1 MTNAI
6 HAERF
11 AALFKGYS
19 KAFGTYDP
27 STLGG
32 KGKQKPQYRSVKQSP
47 NISDFERHLL
57 GKQPIGI
64 YVLDD
69 NDKVSFAAIDIDEY
83 PIDHSGIASK
93 LKSWD
98 LPLVVCNSKS
108 GGAHLY
114 VFFSQQEDPSA
125 VVSALESIATALGYL
140 GAEIFPKQTFRD
152 KPNSL
157 GNFINL
163 PFFGHPMLSYN
174 CWDGEDQLDLEG
186 FLALA
191 EASLTTISE
200 LEQAIHE
207 AGFMKSISDHSMQD
221 NNPVSGRNDFLFKF
235 GCKLRRLISDDKTVA
250 SQIRDKN
257 KLASSDDHPNFLR
270 IGPLSSGEVEKV
282 IESVLKQDIQS
293 GSVKLAEMV
302 SDMNQ
307 HHAHVMIGG
316 KAKIINI
323 KHDPI
328 HGWRTHDFSSPADFR
343 SCYSNKLI
351 KVGDKMKS
359 VGQAWLDHPDR
370 LSFQGVTFDPDYKDS
385 SYYNLFQGFAVESNE
400 GDCGLYL
407 DHIRCNIC
415 KGDKD
420 LYHYVLDWM
429 ADAIQNPSKRPGVA
443 LAIKGKQGVGKGV
456 FASIFM
462 SLFGP
467 HGIQVTQ
474 SSHLVGNFNAHLR
487 DKLLVFADE
496 AFWAGDKKSEG
507 VLKALITEDTLAIEM
522 KGVDVLTSPNFT
534 RLILASNN
542 EWLIPASADQ
552 RRFVVLEASVAK
564 QQDSAYFK
572 VIADQMENGGRQA
585 LMKFLMDRDLYGI
598 NLRNI
603 PKTSALTDQLL
614 YSLDSVGQWLYT
626 CLDYGGYHDNSSDS
640 DELKKWP
647 DFEHTHKF
655 HNAYLNYCK
664 QNSIKYMVP
673 PTIFG
678 KQLFQILPDVRKERR
693 TINKDGRKPVY
704 VLPCL
709 EHAKEQF
716 IETNKLYGLVW
727 SDNEELPLRQVS

>member
-19 KAFGTYDP
+19 KAFGTYDAR
-27 STLGG
+27 TLGG
-32 KGKQKPQYRSVKQSP
+32 NGKQKPQYLSVKKSP
-47 NISDFERHLL
+47 NISNFVGHLL
-57 GKQPIGI
+57 GKKPIGI

-93 LKSWD
+93 LNSWG

-125 VVSALESIATALGYL
+125 VVSVLESIATALGYS
-140 GAEIFPKQTFRD
+140 GTEIFPKQTARD

-163 PFFGHPMLSYN
+163 PFFGNPMLSYN
-174 CWDGEDQLDLEG
+174 CWDREDQLHLEG

-191 EASLTTISE
+191 EANLTTISE
-200 LEQAIHE
+200 LEQAIHD
-207 AGFMKSISDHSMQD
+207 AGIMKSISDHSVQD
-221 NNPVSGRNDFLFKF
+221 NNPASGRNDFLFKY
-235 GCKLRRLISDDKTVA
+235 GCELRRLVSDDKTVA
-250 SQIRDKN
+250 LQIRDKN
-257 KLASSDDHPNFLR
+257 KSASSDDHPNFSSM
-270 IGPLSSGEVEKV
+270 GPLSSSEVEKV

-293 GSVKLAEMV
+293 GSVKLGEMV

-328 HGWRTHDFSSPADFR
+328 HGWSTHDFSSPADFR
-343 SCYSNKLI
+343 SCYSNKQI

-359 VGQAWLDHPDR
+359 IGQAWLDHPDR
-370 LSFQGVTFDPDYKDS
+370 LSYQGVTFDPDYKDS
-385 SYYNLFQGFAVESNE
+385 SYYNLFQGFAVEPND

-407 DHIRCNIC
+407 EHIRCNIC
-415 KGDKD
+415 KGDED

-456 FASIFM
+456 FASTFL

-522 KGVDVLTSPNFT
+522 KGVDVQTSPNFT

-552 RRFVVLEASVAK
+552 RRFVVLEAGVAR

-572 VIADQMENGGRQA
+572 AIADQMENGGRQA

-626 CLDYGGYHDNSSDS
+626 CLDYEGYQEGLGNTI
-640 DELKKWP
+640 ELKEWP
-647 DFEHTHKF
+647 KSIRTDNLR
-655 HNAYLNYCK
+655 NAYLNYCN
-664 QNSIKYMVP
+664 QNSVNYKLSSAV
-673 PTIFG
+673 FG
-678 KQLFQILPDVRKERR
+678 KRLKELLPSIKKQRMKKGNIREMLYILPE
-693 TINKDGRKPVY
+693 
-704 VLPCL
+704 L

-716 IETNKLYGLVW
+716 IEVNKLYGLVW
-727 SDNEELPLRQVS
+727 SDQEELPLRQVS

>member
-1 MTNAI
+1 MTNATY
-6 HAERF
+6 AEQF

-19 KAFGTYDP
+19 TAFGTYDP
-27 STLGG
+27 RTLGG
-32 KGKQKPQYRSVKQSP
+32 EGKQKPQHRSEKRRP
-47 NISDFERHLL
+47 KNSDFERHLS

-83 PIDHSGIASK
+83 PIDHAAIASK

-114 VFFSQQEDPSA
+114 VFFSQREDPSA
-125 VVSALESIATALGYL
+125 VVSALESIATALGYS
-140 GAEIFPKQTFRD
+140 GTEIFPKQTSRD
-152 KPNSL
+152 EPNSL

-163 PFFGHPMLSYN
+163 PFFCHPKLSYN
-174 CWDGEDQLDLEG
+174 CWDGEHQLDLEG

-191 EASLTTISE
+191 EAKLTTISE
-200 LEQAIHE
+200 LEQAIHN
-207 AGFMKSISDHSMQD
+207 AGIMKSISDHSVQD
-221 NNPVSGRNDFLFKF
+221 NNPASGRNDFLFKH
-235 GCKLRRLISDDKTVA
+235 GCELRRLISDDKTVA
-250 SQIRDKN
+250 SQMRDKN
-257 KLASSDDHPNFLR
+257 KSASSDDHPNFSSM
-270 IGPLSSGEVEKV
+270 GPLSTSEVEKV

-307 HHAHVMIGG
+307 HHAHVMVGG

-323 KHDPI
+323 KLDPI

-343 SCYSNKLI
+343 SCYSNKQI
-351 KVGDKMKS
+351 KIGDKIKS
-359 VGQAWLDHPDR
+359 AGQAWLDHPDR
-370 LSFQGVTFDPDYKDS
+370 LSYQGVTFDPDYKDS
-385 SYYNLFQGFAVESNE
+385 SYYNLFQGFAVEPKE

-415 KGDKD
+415 KGDED

-456 FASIFM
+456 FASTFL

-522 KGVDVLTSPNFT
+522 KGVDVQTSPNFT

-552 RRFVVLEASVAK
+552 RRFVVLEAGVAK
-564 QQDSAYFK
+564 QQDSGYFK
-572 VIADQMENGGRQA
+572 AIADQMENGGREA

-626 CLDYGGYHDNSSDS
+626 CLDYGGYQEGLGITI
-640 DELKKWP
+640 ELKEWP
-647 DFEHTHKF
+647 KLILTDHFR
-655 HNAYLNYCK
+655 NAYLNYCN
-664 QNSIKYMVP
+664 QNSINYKVSGP
-673 PTIFG
+673 VFG
-678 KQLFQILPDVRKERR
+678 KRLKELLPSIKKDRK
-693 TINKDGRKPVY
+693 TIAKKREMVY
-704 VLPCL
+704 FLPSL
-709 EHAKEQF
+709 EDAKEQF
-716 IETNKLYGLVW
+716 VEANKLYGLVW
-727 SDNEELPLRQVS
+727 SDQEELPLRQVS